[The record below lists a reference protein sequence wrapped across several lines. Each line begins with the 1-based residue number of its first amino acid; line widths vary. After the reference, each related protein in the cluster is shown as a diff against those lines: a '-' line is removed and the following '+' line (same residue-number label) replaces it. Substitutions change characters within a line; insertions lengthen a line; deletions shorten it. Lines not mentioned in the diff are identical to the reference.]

1 MIIYGVAVL
10 AGCLL
15 AGMVVGDALGALL
28 NVESNVGG
36 VGFAML
42 LLIVLTDR
50 MRRSGHFP
58 QHSAEGVLFWSA
70 MYIPIVVAMA
80 STQNVVSAVK
90 GGPVA
95 LLAGVGATV
104 VCWAL
109 VPVLARIGGAEEP
122 LPPVDEAEEV

>member
-1 MIIYGVAVL
+1 MIIFGVAVL
-10 AGCLL
+10 AACLL
-15 AGMVVGDALGALL
+15 AGQIVGDALGVLL
-28 NVESNVGG
+28 DVESNVGG

-50 MRRSGHFP
+50 LRRSGHFP

-80 STQNVVSAVK
+80 STQNVVAAVS

-104 VCWAL
+104 LCWAL
-109 VPVLARIGGAEEP
+109 VPALSRIGGAEEP
-122 LPPVDEAEEV
+122 LPPISEQEEV

>member
-1 MIIYGVAVL
+1 MIIYGTAVL
-10 AGCLL
+10 AGCLI
-15 AGMVVGDALGALL
+15 AGMIVGDALGALMG
-28 NVESNVGG
+28 VESNVGG

-50 MRRSGHFP
+50 MRRAGKFP
-58 QHSAEGVLFWSA
+58 AHSADGVLYWSA

-80 STQNVVSAVK
+80 STQNVVSAVR

-104 VCWAL
+104 LCWAL
-109 VPVLARIGGAEEP
+109 VPMLSRIGGAEAP
-122 LPPVDEAEEV
+122 LPPIDEAEEV

>member
-1 MIIYGVAVL
+1 MIIYGTAVL
-10 AGCLL
+10 AACLI
-15 AGMVVGDALGALL
+15 AGMIVGNLLGALL
-28 NVESNVGG
+28 GVDSNVGG

-42 LLIVLTDR
+42 LLIVLSDW
-50 MRRSGHFP
+50 MRRNGHLP
-58 QHSAEGVLFWSA
+58 PLSEQGVLYWSA

-80 STQNVVSAVK
+80 STQNVVSAVS

-109 VPVLARIGGAEEP
+109 VPAVARIGGASEP
-122 LPPVDEAEEV
+122 LPPATEAEAG